1 MVIPDDFEKDRQS
14 AADAA
19 RRFAA
24 AVAGAV
30 EGFVEAFE
38 EHRVAEEAK
47 ASIQTAGEVARAA
60 VEEGRAQGQT
70 PEMQDLGHGIR
81 TVGTAVGSAAAGA
94 ARGTTEGV
102 RSAADSVKGTVGSA
116 ADAVRTKAHD
126 TAESVRQTVDD
137 VKQTVHHAK
146 EEVKVRAEA
155 VGETGRRARVAPG
168 RIKGELAGAYR
179 AWMRGLVTALVMGA
193 VMAVFG
199 IVTLIVL
206 TIALVVGL
214 NELVGDPAGTWIVAA
229 LYTLVAVAAFFVMK
243 SRREAAAREQAQ
255 HMQNSRDEVR
265 HVTAPVRS
273 AFGGRGKAGF

>member
-1 MVIPDDFEKDRQS
+1 MVIPDDYEKDRQS

-38 EHRVAEEAK
+38 EYRVAEEAK
-47 ASIQTAGEVARAA
+47 AGIQTAGEIARAA
-60 VEEGRAQGQT
+60 TEEGRAQAQT
-70 PEMQDLGHGIR
+70 PEMQDLGRGLKK
-81 TVGTAVGSAAAGA
+81 VGSATASA
-94 ARGTTEGV
+94 ARSTTEGV
-102 RSAADSVKGTVGSA
+102 RNATDSVKGSVGSAADSV
-116 ADAVRTKAHD
+116 RTAAHD
-126 TAESVRQTVDD
+126 AAESVRETVDT
-137 VKQTVHHAK
+137 VKDAAQHAK

-168 RIKGELAGAYR
+168 RIRGELAAAYR
-179 AWMRGLVTALVMGA
+179 AWMRGLTTAITMGLVMA
-193 VMAVFG
+193 TFA
-199 IVTLIVL
+199 IVTLVVL

-214 NELVGDPAGTWIVAA
+214 NELVGDPAGTWIVALLYA
-229 LYTLVAVAAFFVMK
+229 LVIGVAFFVMK

-255 HMQNSRDEVR
+255 HMRASRDEVR